1 MALQFF
7 SKDFAK
13 QFQHGCEL
21 YIPTDEYQYGN
32 LLLKQYTGNSMPM
45 AYMGMEISDKLFQCR
60 LIDQIIE
67 KLERDNLPSFEGLY
81 NRTMGSIKECETYMR
96 HEPFTS
102 HYYKDFIIMLNSF
115 SELIRSFT
123 NDIINEVLDVIKGNN
138 QGAHRMPEI
147 ESVDCA
153 FFDPKKV
160 IEHYLK
166 NILSYY
172 NYFIVLWQ
180 QETESIKYKG
190 IALTTQVADYLE
202 TLIVFTEAAVVDIEA
217 TYELIHIW
225 ETQMETKEEQELYN

>member
-1 MALQFF
+1 MALPSY

-21 YIPTDEYQYGN
+21 YFPTDEYRHGN
-32 LLLKQYTGNSMPM
+32 LLLKQYIGNSMPM
-45 AYMGMEISDKLFQCR
+45 AYVEMEISDKLFQCR

-67 KLERDNLPSFEGLY
+67 KLEKDNLPSFESLY
-81 NRTMGSIKECETYMR
+81 NMTMGSKKECETYMQ

-102 HYYKDFIIMLNSF
+102 HYYNDFIVMLNSF
-115 SELIRSFT
+115 SELIGSFT
-123 NDIINEVLDVIKGNN
+123 NDITYEVLDVIKANN
-138 QGAHRMPEI
+138 SGVHNSPGA

-180 QETESIKYKG
+180 QETENSKNKG
-190 IALTTQVADYLE
+190 VALTTQVADYLE
-202 TLIVFTEAAVVDIEA
+202 KLIVFTEAAVLDIEA
-217 TYELIHIW
+217 TYDLFVIW
-225 ETQMETKEEQELYN
+225 DTQMEIKEEQELYN